1 MRLEL
6 CANLEVQTVG
16 GALTFQSRVAT
27 QPCVVSVGKKTATTG
42 CNEPGPTRDR
52 RLKCF
57 PTRFAPSLNLTTLCP
72 KRNCHNPNVALD
84 IDGKLLAGSYQKLC
98 AKEFFSISMLPVTLI
113 PTGGRIVE
121 LDKPI
126 ELLIPKYIG
135 TNTITNK
142 HSLSPFK
149 EKMKE
154 NDQVLCCALAMG
166 PCHTEGL
173 KKIYFWLLTLGEKG
187 QKPVTDLIVLFRG
200 LTRWINFSH
209 MHLAMCHKIQADEQR
224 IRHANVFSCLEA
236 KLSKHTD
243 CPPILGRFAE
253 TTEDYDLVNSQA
265 PQTVATKTPAP
276 KKTTQKTPAK
286 EAKKVTPA
294 KKKNVAGRTP
304 KKGMV
309 AKDESE
315 SGDKEEEEEEE
326 EEDSS
331 EEENTNDTKK
341 KKKKPNHPWTD
352 DEQVALLAFIHD
364 QIALGKGTDNGNLK
378 SEAELF
384 DTSMANGEGAVL
396 PGEAPPKDGGDKC
409 SPDLTNSSDLSKISV
424 KRRRG
429 LTKAIDLD
437 LSDDDE
443 ITFKQS
449 AREPPKKRIR
459 ESKFDVLKSGV
470 EAIVE
475 NTKPDQKPAIKP
487 DVEAPAPVRV
497 LSTRQQAIQLMA
509 SMFLGKVTTETYIKF
524 IKVVESEV
532 NAEVFLSLAS
542 STNPTV
548 CEGWLNSALEA
559 IA

>member
-1 MRLEL
+1 M
-6 CANLEVQTVG
+6 T
-16 GALTFQSRVAT
+16 SK
-27 QPCVVSVGKKTATTG
+27 S
-42 CNEPGPTRDR
+42 
-52 RLKCF
+52 LK
-57 PTRFAPSLNLTTLCP
+57 
-72 KRNCHNPNVALD
+72 
-84 IDGKLLAGSYQKLC
+84 
-98 AKEFFSISMLPVTLI
+98 
-113 PTGGRIVE
+113 
-121 LDKPI
+121 
-126 ELLIPKYIG
+126 
-135 TNTITNK
+135 
-142 HSLSPFK
+142 
-149 EKMKE
+149 
-154 NDQVLCCALAMG
+154 
-166 PCHTEGL
+166 
-173 KKIYFWLLTLGEKG
+173 
-187 QKPVTDLIVLFRG
+187 
-200 LTRWINFSH
+200 
-209 MHLAMCHKIQADEQR
+209 
-224 IRHANVFSCLEA
+224 
-236 KLSKHTD
+236 
-243 CPPILGRFAE
+243 
-253 TTEDYDLVNSQA
+253 
-265 PQTVATKTPAP
+265 PQT
-276 KKTTQKTPAK
+276 TPAK

-304 KKGMV
+304 KKGIV

-341 KKKKPNHPWTD
+341 KKKKPNHPWID
-352 DEQVALLAFIHD
+352 DERVALLAFIHD

-378 SEAELF
+378 SEGWTAVRKEMVDRFEIKFDDEQLKNQKGAIRKLYVDLKFLKAQSGFGWNAATGMVTAEKGTWNELIEAHPKQKFCILRTMTIHWFDLAAELF

-475 NTKPDQKPAIKP
+475 VLRGGQENTKPDQKPAIKP